1 MKAFVTGGTG
11 FIGRPLVRKL
21 LKRGY
26 DVTVLVRSDK
36 GSADL
41 QALGAETVRGDIRDV
56 ASMREAMRGSDVVFH
71 LAGWY
76 KTGSPDWMTAEPL
89 NVGGTRKVL
98 RLARELGVAKVIY
111 TSTHTVLGDTGGEL
125 VDETSFQGGPFA
137 NEYDRTKWLAHYKV
151 AVPMIDK
158 GAPIII
164 VMPGTGYGPGD
175 PSLIGDLMRLFYAGN
190 LPAVPAPDFTTSYVH
205 VEDIAEG
212 HIIAAEKGVI
222 GESYILTGP
231 AVPLGEIVDFWS
243 QLTGK
248 PAPVIGIPS
257 GYLLPF
263 APVMG
268 WLNKTFSLPPLFSRE
283 AVELLGMNYT
293 ASPEKARAQLGWRT
307 RSMQEGM
314 SETFEYIAE
323 TTPVSPAIQH
333 RERRIIGA
341 ALFATAAFLLFW
353 FVSRRQAKE

>member
-11 FIGRPLVRKL
+11 FIGRPLIRKL

-26 DVTVLVRSDK
+26 SVSALTRSEQ
-36 GSADL
+36 GAADL
-41 QALGAETVRGDIRDV
+41 ASLGAETVRGDIFNV
-56 ASMREAMRGSDVVFH
+56 SSMREGMRGSDVVFH

-76 KTGSPDWMTAEPL
+76 KIGSPDWMTAESL
-89 NVGGTRKVL
+89 NVGGTRKVM
-98 RLARELGVAKVIY
+98 RLARELDIPKVVY
-111 TSTHTVLGDTGGEL
+111 TSTHTVLGDTKGEL
-125 VDETSFQGGPFA
+125 VDETFFQGGPFA

-151 AVPMIDK
+151 AVPMIEK

-175 PSLIGDLMRLFYAGN
+175 PSLIGDLMRLFYSGR
-190 LPAVPAPDFTTSYVH
+190 LPAAPAVDFTTSYVH

-212 HIIAAEKGVI
+212 HIVAAEKGVI

-248 PAPVIGIPS
+248 PAPVLRIPS

-263 APVMG
+263 APLMG
-268 WLNKTFSLPPLFSRE
+268 WLNKTFRLPPLFSRE

-293 ASPEKARAQLGWRT
+293 ASPEKARSQLGWRT
-307 RSMQEGM
+307 RSLQEGM
-314 SETFEYIAE
+314 SETFAYIAE
-323 TTPVSPAIQH
+323 TTPVSPAIPE
-333 RERRIIGA
+333 RERRIAGA
-341 ALFATAAFLLFW
+341 ALLATAAFLLFW
-353 FVSRRQAKE
+353 FIGRRRK

>member
-11 FIGRPLVRKL
+11 FIGRPLIRKL

-26 DVTVLVRSDK
+26 DVTALTRSDK
-36 GSADL
+36 GAADL
-41 QALGAETVRGDIRDV
+41 ESLGAKTVQGDILDL
-56 ASMREAMRGSDVVFH
+56 ASMREGMRGSDVVFH

-76 KTGSPDWMTAEPL
+76 KTGSPDWMTAESL

-98 RLARELGVAKVIY
+98 RLALELEIPKVVY

-125 VDETSFQGGPFA
+125 VDETFFQGGPFA

-151 AVPMIDK
+151 AMPMIDK
-158 GAPIII
+158 GTPVII

-175 PSLIGDLMRLFYAGN
+175 PSLIGDLMRLYYSGR
-190 LPAVPAPDFTTSYVH
+190 LQAVPAPDFTTSYVH
-205 VEDIAEG
+205 VDDIAEG
-212 HIIAAEKGVI
+212 HIIAAEKGEL

-248 PAPVIGIPS
+248 PAPVLGIPS

-263 APVMG
+263 APFMG
-268 WLNKTFSLPPLFSRE
+268 WLNKTFKLPPLFSRE
-283 AVELLGMNYT
+283 AVELLGMRYT
-293 ASPEKARAQLGWRT
+293 ASPEKARSELGWRT
-307 RSMQEGM
+307 RSLQEGM
-314 SETFEYIAE
+314 SETFAYIAE
-323 TTPVSPAIQH
+323 TTPVSPAIPH
-333 RERRIIGA
+333 RERRIVGA
-341 ALFATAAFLLFW
+341 ALLATAGFLLFW
-353 FVSRRQAKE
+353 LMGRRRK

>member
-11 FIGRPLVRKL
+11 FVGRPLVRKL
-21 LKRGY
+21 LERGY
-26 DVTVLVRSDK
+26 EVTALVRSEQ
-36 GSADL
+36 GAADL
-41 QALGAETVRGDIRDV
+41 TAMGAEVVRGDIRDIGSV
-56 ASMREAMRGSDVVFH
+56 REAMRGSDVLFH

-76 KTGSPDWMTAEPL
+76 KIGAKDWMTAESV

-98 RLARELGVAKVIY
+98 RLAVELGIPKIIY

-125 VDETSFQGGPFA
+125 VDETHFQSGPFI

-151 AVPMIDK
+151 AIPMIER

-164 VMPGTGYGPGD
+164 LMPGTGYGPGD
-175 PSLIGDLMRLFYAGN
+175 PSLIGDLMRLFYGGK
-190 LPAVPAPDFTTSYVH
+190 LPAIPAPDFTTSYVH
-205 VEDIAEG
+205 VDDIAEG
-212 HIIAAEKGVI
+212 HIIAAEKGVL

-231 AVPLGEIVDFWS
+231 AVPLGEIIDFWS

-248 PAPVIGIPS
+248 PAPAISLPS

-268 WLNKTFSLPPLFSRE
+268 WLNKTFSLSPVFSRE
-283 AVELLGMNYT
+283 AVELLSASYT
-293 ASPEKARAQLGWRT
+293 ASPEKARTKLGWRT

-314 SETFEYIAE
+314 SQTFDYIAE
-323 TTPVSPAIQH
+323 TTPVRTPSPQKD
-333 RERRIIGA
+333 RRIAGA
-341 ALFATAAFLLFW
+341 ILLALAAAILFW
-353 FVSRRQAKE
+353 LASRQKSKG

>member
-11 FIGRPLVRKL
+11 FIGRPLIRKL

-26 DVTVLVRSDK
+26 SVSALVRSEQ
-36 GSADL
+36 GAADL
-41 QALGAETVRGDIRDV
+41 AALGAETFRGDVLDV
-56 ASMREAMRGSDVVFH
+56 SSMRDGMSGSDVVFH

-76 KTGSPDWMTAEPL
+76 KIGSPDWMTAESL

-98 RLARELGVAKVIY
+98 RLARELEIPKVVY
-111 TSTHTVLGDTGGEL
+111 TSTHTVLGDTNGEL
-125 VDETSFQGGPFA
+125 VDETFFQGGPFA

-151 AVPMIDK
+151 AVPMIEK
-158 GAPIII
+158 GAPVII

-175 PSLIGDLMRLFYAGN
+175 PSLIGDLMREFYAGR
-190 LPAVPAPDFTTSYVH
+190 LPAAPAVDFTTSYVH

-212 HIIAAEKGVI
+212 HIAAAEKGVI

-248 PAPVIGIPS
+248 PAPVLRIPS

-263 APVMG
+263 APLMG
-268 WLNKTFSLPPLFSRE
+268 WLNKTFRLPPLFSRE
-283 AVELLGMNYT
+283 AVELLGMSYT

-307 RSMQEGM
+307 RSLQEGM
-314 SETFEYIAE
+314 SETFAFIAE
-323 TTPVSPAIQH
+323 STPVSPAVPK
-333 RERRIIGA
+333 RERRLAGA
-341 ALFATAAFLLFW
+341 ALLATAAFLLFW
-353 FVSRRQAKE
+353 FIGRRRK

>member
-11 FIGRPLVRKL
+11 FIGRPLIRKL

-26 DVTVLVRSDK
+26 SVSALARSEQ
-36 GSADL
+36 GVADL
-41 QALGAETVRGDIRDV
+41 AALGAETIRGDILNV
-56 ASMREAMRGSDVVFH
+56 SSMREGMRGSDVVFH

-76 KTGSPDWMTAEPL
+76 KIGSPDWMTAESL

-98 RLARELGVAKVIY
+98 RLARELDIPKVVY
-111 TSTHTVLGDTGGEL
+111 TSTHTVLGDTKGEL
-125 VDETSFQGGPFA
+125 VDETFFQGGPFA
-137 NEYDRTKWLAHYKV
+137 SEYDRTKWLAHYKV
-151 AVPMIDK
+151 AVPMIEK

-175 PSLIGDLMRLFYAGN
+175 PSLIGDLMREFYAGR
-190 LPAVPAPDFTTSYVH
+190 LPAAPAVDFTTSYVH

-212 HIIAAEKGVI
+212 HIVAAEKGVI

-248 PAPVIGIPS
+248 PAPALRIPS

-263 APVMG
+263 APLMG
-268 WLNKTFSLPPLFSRE
+268 WLNKTFGLPPLFSRE
-283 AVELLGMNYT
+283 AVELLGMKYT
-293 ASPEKARAQLGWRT
+293 ASPEKARTQLGWRT
-307 RSMQEGM
+307 RSLQEGM
-314 SETFEYIAE
+314 SETFAYIAE
-323 TTPVSPAIQH
+323 STPVSPVIPK
-333 RERRIIGA
+333 RKRRIAGA
-341 ALFATAAFLLFW
+341 ALMAMAAFFLFW
-353 FVSRRQAKE
+353 FLSRHRK